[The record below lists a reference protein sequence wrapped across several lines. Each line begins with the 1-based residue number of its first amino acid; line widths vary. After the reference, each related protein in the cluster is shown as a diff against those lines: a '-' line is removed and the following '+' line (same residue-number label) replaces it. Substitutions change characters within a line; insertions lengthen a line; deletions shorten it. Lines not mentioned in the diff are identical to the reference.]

1 MVSGYGWAVAATIEP
16 EPPPEE
22 RDAILAALSADAP
35 VEQGWA
41 AAALREGVEEDEL
54 DP

>member
-1 MVSGYGWAVAATIEP
+1 MAVTIEP

-22 RDAILAALSADAP
+22 RAAILAALSAVAP
-35 VEQGWA
+35 VEQEWA
-41 AAALREGVEEDEL
+41 AAALREGVEDDER